1 MVHRAQDLAG
11 KFGYKDARKDT
22 AFWFRENLRFLLE
35 RASKL
40 PRSEAFG
47 DLKSAQQGHTKFYF
61 RQSPLDMLGWNTDW
75 TVMFDSPPQTVTG
88 MVTVV
93 LEPDGSLD
101 HFLAVPPQ
109 VAPITGETRSTP
121 DWNALF
127 AESGLDPK
135 RFEPEAPVWISPVPF
150 DASMGW
156 KGSYAQDPTA
166 AVSRVCRGVSRLARL
181 LPSDR
186 SVGPRS
192 CEGAWNRP
200 AKLLRENRR
209 SSPHIR
215 VVDRGRF
222 HGLAKSKS
230 GTR

>member
-1 MVHRAQDLAG
+1 
-11 KFGYKDARKDT
+11 
-22 AFWFRENLRFLLE
+22 
-35 RASKL
+35 
-40 PRSEAFG
+40 
-47 DLKSAQQGHTKFYF
+47 
-61 RQSPLDMLGWNTDW
+61 MLGWNTDW

-109 VAPITGETRSTP
+109 VAPIAGETRSTP

-135 RFEPEAPVWISPVPF
+135 RFEPEVPVWISPVPF
-150 DASMGW
+150 DASMGVE
-156 KGSYAQDPTA
+156 GQLRTRSQ
-166 AVSRVCRGVSRLARL
+166 SRSPCVCRGVSRLARL

-192 CEGAWNRP
+192 CEGAWNWP